1 MAGETAPTAPTAP
14 TVLVVD
20 DEKNIRLA
28 IELALRDAGMQV
40 VLAHD
45 AAAAWRVLEERII
58 DAMILDIK
66 LADVDGI
73 AFFRKLQ
80 AEGTAVPTIFISGHA
95 TLTEAATAVKL
106 GAFDFLEKP
115 FTAEKV
121 AVTAQ
126 RCLELA
132 RLKERL
138 RLAEQQRRGSLEIIG
153 DSAPIRRVIE
163 LALRAAPSEATVL
176 ITGESG
182 TGKEL
187 VANAIHAHSRRSEA
201 PLVKVNASAIPETLL
216 ESELFGHER
225 GAFTGATGPKRGMFE
240 IAHRGTLFL
249 DEVGDLSL
257 AAQAKILRVLQ
268 SGEIQ
273 KIGSERSLKVD
284 VRVLAA
290 THKDLLVQTASG
302 GFREDLLY
310 RLNVLPIHVPA
321 LRERLQDIPLL
332 AHHFARSACE
342 RNNLREKPI
351 DEEVLAALQA
361 YAWPG
366 NVRELQN
373 VMERMMILS
382 GERITPDDLPDTITA
397 HTEAGSTSSAL
408 REFRDKAER
417 EFVLSVLRKNH
428 GNISRSALDLGIG
441 RTYLHRRLAA
451 LGITKKDWLG

>member
-1 MAGETAPTAPTAP
+1 MAGETTPMAPAAP

-20 DEKNIRLA
+20 DEKNIRHA
-28 IELALRDAGMQV
+28 IELALSDAGMQP

-45 AAAAWRVLEERII
+45 AAAAWRILEERII

-73 AFFRKLQ
+73 AFFRRLQ

-95 TLTEAATAVKL
+95 TLTEAAMAVKL

-115 FTAEKV
+115 FTAEKI

-138 RLAEQQRRGSLEIIG
+138 RLSEQQRRGSLEIIG
-153 DSAPIRRVIE
+153 DSTAIRRVIE
-163 LALRAAPSEATVL
+163 LALKAAPSEATVL
-176 ITGESG
+176 ISGESG

-201 PLVKVNASAIPETLL
+201 PLVKVNSSAIPETLL

-225 GAFTGATGPKRGMFE
+225 GAFTGASGQKRGMFGT
-240 IAHRGTLFL
+240 AHRGTLFL

-257 AAQAKILRVLQ
+257 AAQAKILRALQ

-273 KIGSERSLKVD
+273 KVGSERSLKVD
-284 VRVLAA
+284 VRVIAA
-290 THKDLLVQTASG
+290 THKDLRAQVALG
-302 GFREDLLY
+302 CFREDLLY
-310 RLNVLPIHVPA
+310 RLNVVPIHMPA
-321 LRERLQDIPLL
+321 LRERVPDIPLL
-332 AHHFARSACE
+332 AHHFAHIACE
-342 RNNLREKPI
+342 RNNLHEKLI
-351 DEEVLAALQA
+351 DEGVLAALQA

-382 GERITPDDLPDTITA
+382 GDKITLDDLPDTVLA
-397 HTEAGSTSSAL
+397 SSEASSAPSAL
-408 REFRDKAER
+408 REFRDRAER
-417 EFVLSVLRKNH
+417 EFVLGVLKKNH
-428 GNISRSALDLGIG
+428 GNISRAAIELGIA
-441 RTYLHRRLAA
+441 RTYLHRRLVA
-451 LGITKKDWLG
+451 LGISKRDWIG

>member
-1 MAGETAPTAPTAP
+1 MADEAAP

-20 DEKNIRLA
+20 DEKNIRNA
-28 IELALRDAGMQV
+28 IELALSDAGMRV

-45 AAAAWRVLEERII
+45 AAAAWRVLQERII
-58 DAMILDIK
+58 DMMILDIK

-73 AFFRKLQ
+73 AFFRRLQ
-80 AEGTAVPTIFISGHA
+80 AEGVSVPTIFISGHA
-95 TLTEAATAVKL
+95 SLTDAATAVKL

-115 FTAEKV
+115 FTAEKI

-126 RCLELA
+126 RCLEFASLQ
-132 RLKERL
+132 ERL
-138 RLAEQQRRGSLEIIG
+138 RLAEQLRGSMEIIG
-153 DSAPIRRVIE
+153 DSAAIRRVIE
-163 LALRAAPSEATVL
+163 AALKVASSEATVL
-176 ITGESG
+176 ISGESG

-187 VANAIHAHSRRSEA
+187 VANAIHANSRRSQS
-201 PLVKVNASAIPETLL
+201 PLVKVNCSAIPETLL

-225 GAFTGATGPKRGMFE
+225 GAFTGAAGPKRGLFE

-249 DEVGDLSL
+249 DEVADLSL
-257 AAQAKILRVLQ
+257 SAQAKILRVLQ
-268 SGEIQ
+268 SGDIQ
-273 KIGSERSLKVD
+273 KIGSERTLKVD

-290 THKDLLVQTASG
+290 THKELDEQVASG
-302 GFREDLLY
+302 AFREDLLY
-310 RLNVLPIHVPA
+310 RLNVVPIHVPS
-321 LRERLQDIPLL
+321 LRERAQDIPLL
-332 AHHFARSACE
+332 AHHFARRAGE

-351 DEEVLAALQA
+351 DDEVIAALQA

-382 GERITPDDLPDTITA
+382 GARITPSDLPDTLA
-397 HTEAGSTSSAL
+397 APAEASGVSSAL

-417 EFVLSVLRKNH
+417 EFVLRVLKKNH
-428 GNISRSALDLGIG
+428 GNISRSAVELGIG
-441 RTYLHRRLAA
+441 RTYLHRRLAV

>member
-1 MAGETAPTAPTAP
+1 MAGETAPTATAAP

-20 DEKNIRLA
+20 DEKNIRHA
-28 IELALRDAGMQV
+28 IELALHDAGMQA

-66 LADVDGI
+66 LGDVDGI
-73 AFFRKLQ
+73 AFFRRLQ

-115 FTAEKV
+115 FTAEKIT
-121 AVTAQ
+121 VTAQ

-153 DSAPIRRVIE
+153 DSAAMRRVIE
-163 LALRAAPSEATVL
+163 LSLKAAPSEATVL
-176 ITGESG
+176 ISGESG

-201 PLVKVNASAIPETLL
+201 PLVKVNSSAIPETLL

-225 GAFTGATGPKRGMFE
+225 GAFTGASGPKRGMFE

-257 AAQAKILRVLQ
+257 AAQAKILRALQ

-273 KIGSERSLKVD
+273 KVGSERSLKVD
-284 VRVLAA
+284 VRVIAA
-290 THKDLLVQTASG
+290 SHKDLRAQVAAG

-310 RLNVLPIHVPA
+310 RLNVVPIHVPP
-321 LRERLQDIPLL
+321 LRERTQDISLL

-351 DEEVLAALQA
+351 DDEVLVALQA

-382 GERITPDDLPDTITA
+382 GDRITTDDLPDTVIA
-397 HTEAGSTSSAL
+397 SSEASSAPSAL
-408 REFRDKAER
+408 REVRDRAER
-417 EFVLSVLRKNH
+417 EFVLQVLRKSR
-428 GNISRSALDLGIG
+428 GNISRAAVELGIG

-451 LGITKKDWLG
+451 LGISKKDWLG

>member
-1 MAGETAPTAPTAP
+1 MAPAAP

-20 DEKNIRLA
+20 DEKNIRHA
-28 IELALRDAGMQV
+28 IELALSDAGMQS

-45 AAAAWRVLEERII
+45 AAAAWRILEERII

-73 AFFRKLQ
+73 AFFRRLQ

-95 TLTEAATAVKL
+95 TLTEAAMAVKL

-115 FTAEKV
+115 FTAEKI

-138 RLAEQQRRGSLEIIG
+138 RLSEQQRRGSLEIIG
-153 DSAPIRRVIE
+153 DSTAIRRVIE
-163 LALRAAPSEATVL
+163 LALKAAPSEATVL
-176 ITGESG
+176 ISGESG

-201 PLVKVNASAIPETLL
+201 PLVKVNSSAIPETLL

-225 GAFTGATGPKRGMFE
+225 GAFTGASGQKRGMFGT
-240 IAHRGTLFL
+240 AHRGTLFL

-257 AAQAKILRVLQ
+257 AAQAKILRALQ

-273 KIGSERSLKVD
+273 KVGSERSLKVD
-284 VRVLAA
+284 VRVIAA
-290 THKDLLVQTASG
+290 THKDLRAQVALG
-302 GFREDLLY
+302 CFREDLLY
-310 RLNVLPIHVPA
+310 RLNVVPIHMPA
-321 LRERLQDIPLL
+321 LRERVPDIPLL
-332 AHHFARSACE
+332 AHHFAHIACE
-342 RNNLREKPI
+342 RNNLHEKLI
-351 DEEVLAALQA
+351 DEGVLAALQA

-382 GERITPDDLPDTITA
+382 GDKITLDDLPDTVLA
-397 HTEAGSTSSAL
+397 SSEASSAPSAL
-408 REFRDKAER
+408 REFRDRAER
-417 EFVLSVLRKNH
+417 EFVLGVLKKNH
-428 GNISRSALDLGIG
+428 GNISRAAIELGIA
-441 RTYLHRRLAA
+441 RTYLHRRLVA
-451 LGITKKDWLG
+451 LGISKRDWIG

>member
-1 MAGETAPTAPTAP
+1 MAPAAP

-20 DEKNIRLA
+20 DEKNIRHA
-28 IELALRDAGMQV
+28 IELALSDAGMQP

-45 AAAAWRVLEERII
+45 AAAAWRILEERII

-73 AFFRKLQ
+73 AFFRRLQ

-95 TLTEAATAVKL
+95 TLTEAAMAVKL

-115 FTAEKV
+115 FTAEKI

-138 RLAEQQRRGSLEIIG
+138 RLSEQQRRGSLEIIG
-153 DSAPIRRVIE
+153 DSTAIRRVIE
-163 LALRAAPSEATVL
+163 LALKAAPSEATVL
-176 ITGESG
+176 ISGESG

-201 PLVKVNASAIPETLL
+201 PLVKVNSSAIPETLL

-225 GAFTGATGPKRGMFE
+225 GAFTGASGQKRGMFGT
-240 IAHRGTLFL
+240 AHRGTLFL

-257 AAQAKILRVLQ
+257 AAQAKILRALQ

-273 KIGSERSLKVD
+273 KVGSERSLKVD
-284 VRVLAA
+284 VRVIAA
-290 THKDLLVQTASG
+290 THKDLRAQVALG
-302 GFREDLLY
+302 CFREDLLY
-310 RLNVLPIHVPA
+310 RLNVVPIHMPA
-321 LRERLQDIPLL
+321 LRERVPDIPLL
-332 AHHFARSACE
+332 AHHFARIACE
-342 RNNLREKPI
+342 RNNLHEKLI
-351 DEEVLAALQA
+351 DEGVLAALQA

-382 GERITPDDLPDTITA
+382 GDKITLDDLPDTVLA
-397 HTEAGSTSSAL
+397 SSEASSAPSAL
-408 REFRDKAER
+408 REFRDRAER
-417 EFVLSVLRKNH
+417 EFVLGVLKKNH
-428 GNISRSALDLGIG
+428 GNISRAAIELGIA
-441 RTYLHRRLAA
+441 RTYLHRRLVA
-451 LGITKKDWLG
+451 LGISKKDWIG

>member
-1 MAGETAPTAPTAP
+1 MAGETTPMAPAAP

-20 DEKNIRLA
+20 DEKNIRHA
-28 IELALRDAGMQV
+28 IELALSDAGMQP

-45 AAAAWRVLEERII
+45 AAAAWRILEERII

-73 AFFRKLQ
+73 AFFRRLQ

-95 TLTEAATAVKL
+95 TLTEAAMAVKL

-115 FTAEKV
+115 FTAEKI

-138 RLAEQQRRGSLEIIG
+138 RLSEQQRRGSLEIIG
-153 DSAPIRRVIE
+153 DSTAIRRVIE
-163 LALRAAPSEATVL
+163 LALKAAPSEATVL
-176 ITGESG
+176 ISGESG

-201 PLVKVNASAIPETLL
+201 PLVKVNSSAIPETLL

-225 GAFTGATGPKRGMFE
+225 GAFTGASGQKRGMFGA
-240 IAHRGTLFL
+240 AHRGTLFL

-257 AAQAKILRVLQ
+257 AAQAKILRALQ

-273 KIGSERSLKVD
+273 KVGSERSLKVD
-284 VRVLAA
+284 VRVIAA
-290 THKDLLVQTASG
+290 THKDLRAQVALG
-302 GFREDLLY
+302 CFREDLLY
-310 RLNVLPIHVPA
+310 RLNVVPIHMPA
-321 LRERLQDIPLL
+321 LRERVPDIPLL
-332 AHHFARSACE
+332 AHHFAHIACE
-342 RNNLREKPI
+342 RNNLHEKLI
-351 DEEVLAALQA
+351 DEGVLAALQA

-382 GERITPDDLPDTITA
+382 GDKITLDDLPDTVLA
-397 HTEAGSTSSAL
+397 SSEASSAPSAL
-408 REFRDKAER
+408 REFRDRAER
-417 EFVLSVLRKNH
+417 EFVLGVLKKNH
-428 GNISRSALDLGIG
+428 GNISRAAIELGIA
-441 RTYLHRRLAA
+441 RTYLHRRLVA
-451 LGITKKDWLG
+451 LGISKRDWIG

>member
-1 MAGETAPTAPTAP
+1 MIGETLTAPAAPTL
-14 TVLVVD
+14 LVVD

-28 IELALRDAGMQV
+28 IALALRDAGMQA

-73 AFFRKLQ
+73 AFFRRLQ

-95 TLTEAATAVKL
+95 TLTEAAMAVKL

-115 FTAEKV
+115 FTAEKI

-138 RLAEQQRRGSLEIIG
+138 RLSEQQRRGSLEVIG
-153 DSAPIRRVIE
+153 DSAVIRRAIE
-163 LALRAAPSEATVL
+163 LALKAAPSEATVL
-176 ITGESG
+176 ISGESG

-187 VANAIHAHSRRSEA
+187 IANAIHAHSRRSEA
-201 PLVKVNASAIPETLL
+201 PLVKVNSSAIPETLL

-225 GAFTGATGPKRGMFE
+225 GAFTGASGPKRGMFE

-257 AAQAKILRVLQ
+257 GAQAKILRVLQ

-273 KIGSERSLKVD
+273 KVGSERSLKVD
-284 VRVLAA
+284 VRVIAA
-290 THKDLLVQTASG
+290 THKDLRAQVALG
-302 GFREDLLY
+302 RFREDLLY
-310 RLNVLPIHVPA
+310 RLNVVPIRVPA
-321 LRERLQDIPLL
+321 LRERAADIPLL
-332 AHHFARSACE
+332 AHHFARIACE
-342 RNNLREKPI
+342 RNNLHEKLM
-351 DEEVLAALQA
+351 DEEVLPALQA

-382 GERITPDDLPDTITA
+382 GEKITTDDLPDTVIA
-397 HTEAGSTSSAL
+397 SSEASSAPSSL
-408 REFRDKAER
+408 RQFRDRAER
-417 EFVLSVLRKNH
+417 EFVLRVMRKNH
-428 GNISRSALDLGIG
+428 GNISRAAVELGIA
-441 RTYLHRRLAA
+441 RTYLHRRLLA
-451 LGITKKDWLG
+451 LGITKKYWLG

>member
-1 MAGETAPTAPTAP
+1 MAGGAAPAALAAP
-14 TVLVVD
+14 TVLIID
-20 DEKNIRLA
+20 DEKNIRHA
-28 IELALRDAGMQV
+28 IELALNDAGMQA

-45 AAAAWRVLEERII
+45 AAAAWRVLQERII

-73 AFFRKLQ
+73 GFFRRLQ
-80 AEGTAVPTIFISGHA
+80 AEGMAVPTIFISGHA
-95 TLTEAATAVKL
+95 TLTDAATAVKL

-115 FTAEKV
+115 FTAEKI

-126 RCLELA
+126 RCLEFS

-153 DSAPIRRVIE
+153 DSAAIRRVIE
-163 LALRAAPSEATVL
+163 SALKVAPSEATVL
-176 ITGESG
+176 ISGESG

-187 VANAIHAHSRRSEA
+187 VANAIHGHSRRSEA
-201 PLVKVNASAIPETLL
+201 PLVKVNSSAIPETLL

-249 DEVGDLSL
+249 DEVGDLALS
-257 AAQAKILRVLQ
+257 AQAKILRVLQ

-273 KIGSERSLKVD
+273 KVGAERTLKVD
-284 VRVLAA
+284 VRVIAA
-290 THKDLLVQTASG
+290 THKDLLGEVAAG
-302 GFREDLLY
+302 AFREDLLY
-310 RLNVLPIHVPA
+310 RLNVVPIQVPA
-321 LRERLQDIPLL
+321 LRERVQDIPLL

-351 DEEVLAALQA
+351 DAEVLAALQA

-382 GERITPDDLPDTITA
+382 GERITPEDLPDTVTA
-397 HTEAGSTSSAL
+397 RTEASSASSAL
-408 REFRDKAER
+408 RAFRDKAER
-417 EFVLSVLRKNH
+417 EFVLRVLRQNH
-428 GNISRSALDLGIG
+428 GNISRSAVELGIG